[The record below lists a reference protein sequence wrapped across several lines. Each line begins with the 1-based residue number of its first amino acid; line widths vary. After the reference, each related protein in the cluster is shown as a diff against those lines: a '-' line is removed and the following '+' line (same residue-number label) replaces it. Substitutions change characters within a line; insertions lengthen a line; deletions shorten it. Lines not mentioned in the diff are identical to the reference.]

1 MGMYGG
7 NGNLPTPSMGPAVQ
21 TPIRMADDTGG
32 TANGIQGLLGAAGGL
47 AYASEITKRGQGYA
61 EDMGQLAGQLQK
73 DASFKGYGVN
83 TGLANS
89 TIGADGTLDL
99 NIGQNKYM
107 ADAGNTG
114 FGDGM
119 AAMGNAQSM
128 LQANS
133 SNPAYQQAM
142 DMYGQNATNGQMNAS
157 VNQLNQAGS
166 MIGANASNSQ
176 MGNALSAQQGGMNG
190 ISAQQQNM
198 LNASN
203 SMMQQSMQGQAG
215 REQDIYGRAMAMQQ
229 PMLDQQRAQMNAR
242 EFAQGRSGIR
252 GSQFG
257 GTGEDAAMAR
267 AQAQA
272 QNSAAFQSMGMAQ
285 QEQAQQANIANMYGG
300 MGQGAAG
307 LQGSLGMNMGNLGLQ
322 NAQLGQSAAQGMGG
336 LGLSQAQLG
345 QSAANSMGQIGANQ
359 AQMGMQQYGQSYLGM
374 QNQLQAL
381 QAGQHGANMAQTGQL
396 TGTGY
401 AAQLGLGGVQTAV
414 NADKAAGELY
424 GNVAA
429 AMMNNAN
436 GADGQSSWLGDI
448 FDF

>member
-1 MGMYGG
+1 LT
-7 NGNLPTPSMGPAVQ
+7 NAN
-21 TPIRMADDTGG
+21 
-32 TANGIQGLLGAAGGL
+32 TA
-47 AYASEITKRGQGYA
+47 
-61 EDMGQLAGQLQK
+61 
-73 DASFKGYGVN
+73 
-83 TGLANS
+83 
-89 TIGADGTLDL
+89 
-99 NIGQNKYM
+99 
-107 ADAGNTG
+107 
-114 FGDGM
+114 
-119 AAMGNAQSM
+119 
-128 LQANS
+128 
-133 SNPAYQQAM
+133 
-142 DMYGQNATNGQMNAS
+142 
-157 VNQLNQAGS
+157 
-166 MIGANASNSQ
+166 NSQ
-176 MGNALSAQQGGMNG
+176 MGNALAAQQGGMGG
-190 ISAQQQNM
+190 ISAQQQGM

-285 QEQAQQANIANMYGG
+285 QEQMQQANIANMYGG

-322 NAQLGQSAAQGMGG
+322 NAQLGQSAAGQLAQNAGMTNAFGLSQAQLGQAAAQGMGG

-359 AQMGMQQYGQSYLGM
+359 AQMGMQQYQNSYLGM
-374 QNQLQAL
+374 QNQLAAMQNA
-381 QAGQHGANMAQTGQL
+381 QSGANMAQTGQL

-401 AAQLGLGGVQTAV
+401 AAQLGLGGIQTAV
-414 NADKAAGELY
+414 NSDKAASELY

>member
-1 MGMYGG
+1 
-7 NGNLPTPSMGPAVQ
+7 
-21 TPIRMADDTGG
+21 MADGN

-61 EDMGQLAGQLQK
+61 QEMGELAGTLQN
-73 DASFKGYGVN
+73 DAAFKGYGVN

-89 TIGADGTLDL
+89 TIRADGTLDL
-99 NIGQNKYM
+99 GIGQDKTLDLYGKDGYRVGM
-107 ADAGNTG
+107 RGFKDAN
-114 FGDGM
+114 
-119 AAMGNAQSM
+119 NM
-128 LQANS
+128 LQANA

-142 DMYGQNATNGQMNAS
+142 GMYGANSSNSQMGNS
-157 VNQLNQAGS
+157 INQLSQAGN
-166 MIGANASNSQ
+166 MLNANAANSQ
-176 MGNALSAQQGGMNG
+176 MGNALAAQQGGMGG
-190 ISAQQQNM
+190 ISAQQQGM

-203 SMMQQSMQGQAG
+203 AMMQQSMQGQAG

-285 QEQAQQANIANMYGG
+285 QEQMQQANIANMYGG

-322 NAQLGQSAAQGMGG
+322 NAQLGQGAAGQLSQNANMLNQFGLNQAQLGQSAAQGMGG

-345 QSAANSMGQIGANQ
+345 QSAGQAMSQNAAQQ
-359 AQMGMQQYGQSYLGM
+359 AQMGLAGQAQSYLGM

-436 GADGQSSWLGDI
+436 GKDGASSWLGDI

>member
-1 MGMYGG
+1 MGDK
-7 NGNLPTPSMGPAVQ
+7 V
-21 TPIRMADDTGG
+21 D
-32 TANGIQGLLGAAGGL
+32 GIQGLLGAAGGL
-47 AYASEITKRGQGYA
+47 AYANEISKRGQGYA
-61 EDMGQLAGQLQK
+61 KEMGSLAGQLQS
-73 DASFKGYGVN
+73 DSAFKGYGVN

-89 TIGADGTLDL
+89 TIGPDGTMNLG
-99 NIGQNKYM
+99 IGRDQGM
-107 ADAGNTG
+107 ADAGNAG
-114 FGDGM
+114 FDAGM
-119 AAMGNAQSM
+119 GAMGNAQNM

-142 DMYGQNATNGQMNAS
+142 GMY
-157 VNQLNQAGS
+157 
-166 MIGANASNSQ
+166 GANASNSQ
-176 MGNALSAQQGGMNG
+176 MGNALAAQQGGMSG
-190 ISAQQQNM
+190 ISNQQQGM

-203 SMMQQSMQGQAG
+203 QMMQQSMQGQAG

-285 QEQAQQANIANMYGG
+285 QEQMQQANIANMYGG

-322 NAQLGQSAAQGMGG
+322 NAQLGQGAAQGMGG

-359 AQMGMQQYGQSYLGM
+359 ANMGMQQYQNSYLGM
-374 QNQLQAL
+374 QNQLAAMQNA
-381 QAGQHGANMAQTGQL
+381 QSGANMAQTGQL

-436 GADGQSSWLGDI
+436 DSKGGESWLGKL
-448 FDF
+448 FG

>member
-1 MGMYGG
+1 M
-7 NGNLPTPSMGPAVQ
+7 SDKV
-21 TPIRMADDTGG
+21 
-32 TANGIQGLLGAAGGL
+32 NGIQGLLGAAGGL
-47 AYASEITKRGQGYA
+47 AYANEISKRGQGYA
-61 EDMGQLAGQLQK
+61 KEMGSLAGQLQS
-73 DASFKGYGVN
+73 DSAFKGYGVN

-89 TIGADGTLDL
+89 TIGPDGTMNLG
-99 NIGQNKYM
+99 IGRDQGM
-107 ADAGNTG
+107 ADAGNAG
-114 FGDGM
+114 FDAGM
-119 AAMGNAQSM
+119 GAMGNAQNM

-142 DMYGQNATNGQMNAS
+142 GMY
-157 VNQLNQAGS
+157 
-166 MIGANASNSQ
+166 GANASNSQ
-176 MGNALSAQQGGMNG
+176 MGNALSAQQSGMGG
-190 ISAQQQNM
+190 ISAQQQGM

-203 SMMQQSMQGQAG
+203 AMMQQSMQGQAG

-285 QEQAQQANIANMYGG
+285 QEQMQQANMANMYGG

-322 NAQLGQSAAQGMGG
+322 NAQLGQGAAQGMGG

-345 QSAANSMGQIGANQ
+345 QSAAGSMGQIGANQ
-359 AQMGMQQYGQSYLGM
+359 AQMGMQQYQNSYLGM
-374 QNQLQAL
+374 QNQLAAMQNA
-381 QAGQHGANMAQTGQL
+381 QSGANMAQTGQL

-436 GADGQSSWLGDI
+436 GKDGASSWLGDI

>member
-1 MGMYGG
+1 M
-7 NGNLPTPSMGPAVQ
+7 SASDV
-21 TPIRMADDTGG
+21 
-32 TANGIQGLLGAAGGL
+32 ANAATSAWDGAQGLLGAAGGL
-47 AYASEITKRGQGYA
+47 AYANEISNRGQDYA
-61 EDMGQLAGQLQK
+61 GQMGQLAGQLQN
-73 DASFKGYGVN
+73 DSAFKGYGVN

-89 TIGADGTLDL
+89 TIGPDGTMNLG
-99 NIGQNKYM
+99 IGRDQGM
-107 ADAGNTG
+107 ADAGNAG
-114 FGDGM
+114 FDAGM
-119 AAMGNAQSM
+119 GAMGNAQNM

-142 DMYGQNATNGQMNAS
+142 NMYGANSSNSQMQNS
-157 VNQLNQAGS
+157 LNQLGQ
-166 MIGANASNSQ
+166 ANALTNANTANSQ
-176 MGNALSAQQGGMNG
+176 MGNALAAQQGGMGG
-190 ISAQQQNM
+190 ISAQQQGM

-242 EFAQGRSGIR
+242 EYAQGRSGIR

-272 QNSAAFQSMGMAQ
+272 QNGAAFQSMGMAQ
-285 QEQAQQANIANMYGG
+285 QEQMQQANMANMYGQQG
-300 MGQGAAG
+300 LGAAG
-307 LQGSLGMNMGNLGLQ
+307 LNANIGQMYGNLGSANQAGALN
-322 NAQLGQSAAQGMGG
+322 NAQA
-336 LGLSQAQLG
+336 
-345 QSAANSMGQIGANQ
+345 MGQIGANQ
-359 AQMGMQQYGQSYLGM
+359 AQMGMQQYGQSYMGM
-374 QNQLQAL
+374 QNQLAAMQNA
-381 QAGQHGANMAQTGQL
+381 QAGGNMAQTGQL

-414 NADKAAGELY
+414 NADKAASELY

-436 GADGQSSWLGDI
+436 DSAGGESWLGKL
-448 FDF
+448 FG